1 MLVADETQAETVHVV
16 PSWLPGD
23 DGMARMKDI
32 YSGAYS
38 SKAICE
44 APHRARGQLTI
55 QETNCLVTIQCGKSQ
70 WLRMALST
78 PQNR

>member
-1 MLVADETQAETVHVV
+1 MLVADETRAETVHLV

-23 DGMARMKDI
+23 HDGMARMKDI
-32 YSGAYS
+32 YTGAYS

-55 QETNCLVTIQCGKSQ
+55 QETNSLVPSNVVNPNGYV
-70 WLRMALST
+70 WL
-78 PQNR
+78 